1 MPRPRSETS
10 RAAILS
16 AAQEILSEK
25 GFSSLTIEGVASRA
39 KAGKATIYRW
49 WSDRASLAADA
60 LLETAF
66 EPIPVP
72 DTGSA
77 REDFRRHMQLIAA
90 ALRRDFGR
98 QLLSAL
104 ACTHENRDLTVA
116 FRNSLWKNLRLA
128 LAPAIHRAT
137 ASGQIR
143 PNVFAE
149 VLFDLLYGPVIL
161 RFLTAPETLTPDY
174 VDALCDTVM
183 SGILPA

>member
-10 RAAILS
+10 HTAILS
-16 AAQEILSEK
+16 AAQALLSEK
-25 GFSSLTIEGVASRA
+25 GFPGFTIEGVAARA

-49 WSDRASLAADA
+49 WPDRASLAADA
-60 LLETAF
+60 LLATAC

-77 REDFRRHMQLIAA
+77 REDFRRHMQLLAA
-90 ALRRDFGR
+90 ALRRDFGG
-98 QLLSAL
+98 QLVSAL
-104 ACTHENRDLTVA
+104 ACTHENRSLTVA

-128 LAPAIHRAT
+128 LTPAFHRAA
-137 ASGQIR
+137 ASRQIR

-174 VDALCDTVM
+174 VDALCETVM
-183 SGILPA
+183 TGILPA